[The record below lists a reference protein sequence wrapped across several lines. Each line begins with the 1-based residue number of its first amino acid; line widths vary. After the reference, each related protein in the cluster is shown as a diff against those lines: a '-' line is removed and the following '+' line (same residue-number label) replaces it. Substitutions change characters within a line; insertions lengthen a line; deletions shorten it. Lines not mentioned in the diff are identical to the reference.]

1 MNGESLERLFNPRS
15 VVLVGASDK
24 SLWSQL
30 LDRNFVTTGFKGP
43 VYLVNKRGAPAHGR
57 PAHTSCRELPEV
69 PDLAYVFV
77 PGEAVAEAVEEA
89 AAAGIRFILL
99 LTSGFAEAGED
110 GRGRQEAL
118 VKLVRSYGST
128 IMGPNCLGFVNYT
141 AGIAVTPMLVMKQP
155 LLGPVSIVSQSG
167 QTSSLLADFAQQQG
181 VGISHVI
188 ASGNEA
194 DLDTARIVDHL
205 LDGDETRVVVMF
217 VESIRDPERFKRI
230 AREARER
237 KKALVVLKV
246 GRTPLSAKLAQA
258 HTGSVTGDDRIF
270 DAVCRQ
276 YNVVRVSTPED
287 AIVTAGLLAQTGPIS
302 GSVAAVS
309 ISGGGCEIMADC
321 ADAVGL
327 DLPPFSEAT
336 AAKLR
341 AVASDYGAVM
351 NPLDVTGAAVRDP
364 TLFEKLLGILAE
376 DPGIGFTACIFD
388 LARTEADFG
397 NEQMLACIG
406 RGLSACDP
414 PGVMM
419 NQSLRPITAHS
430 RGLMERCSIP
440 YAIGGIDHAVRA
452 LKSLVTWSEGLR
464 APPPPETVVASA
476 AGARPQSELETLT
489 WLAGR
494 GVPVVPMQCARTGEE
509 AARFAESMG
518 GPVALKIASPDIQ
531 HKSDI
536 GGVKLG
542 VQGGPA
548 AAAAFEAILASVR
561 AAKPAARIDGC
572 IVAPMRSGGVEL
584 FVGIARSHW
593 GPVIVAGLGG
603 VFMEVLADTSMRLLP
618 ITEDDARRM
627 LDELRGR
634 KLLAGYRGAPA
645 VDVAQAARVLKAIG
659 DAALALG
666 PDLVALEVNPL
677 LARGADIEALD
688 ALAVWD
694 DRRDG

>member
-1 MNGESLERLFNPRS
+1 MNGESLERLFRPRS

-30 LDRNFVTTGFKGP
+30 LDRNFVATGFQGP
-43 VYLVNKRGAPAHGR
+43 VHLVNKRGAPAHGR

-77 PGEAVAEAVEEA
+77 PGEAVAEAVTDA
-89 AAAGIRFILL
+89 AAAGIRFIVL

-110 GRGRQEAL
+110 GRSRQEAI
-118 VKLVRSYGST
+118 VKLVRSYGAT

-141 AGIAVTPMLVMKQP
+141 AGIAVTPMLVVKNP
-155 LLGPVSIVSQSG
+155 LLGAVSIVSQSG
-167 QTSSLLADFAQQQG
+167 QTAAVLADFAQQQG

-205 LDGDETRVVVMF
+205 LDGEETRVVVMF

-276 YNVVRVSTPED
+276 YNVVRVTTPED
-287 AIVTAGLLAQTGPIS
+287 AIVTAGLLARTGPIS
-302 GSVAAVS
+302 GSIAAVS

-321 ADAVGL
+321 ADVAGL
-327 DLPPFSEAT
+327 ELPPFSEAT

-376 DPGIGFTACIFD
+376 DPSIGFTACIFD
-388 LARTEADFG
+388 LARSEADFG
-397 NEQMLACIG
+397 NEQMLGCIG
-406 RGLSACDP
+406 RGLAACSP

-419 NQSLRPITAHS
+419 NQSLRPITAYS
-430 RGLMERCSIP
+430 RALMSRCGIP
-440 YAIGGIDHAVRA
+440 QVIGGIDHAVRA
-452 LKSLVTWSEGLR
+452 MKQLVDWSAGLH
-464 APPPPETVVASA
+464 APPPPEAPAQVSG
-476 AGARPQSELETLT
+476 GARPQSELDTIAY
-489 WLAGR
+489 LAGR
-494 GVPVVPMQCARTGEE
+494 GVPVVPMHCARSAAE
-509 AARFAESMG
+509 AAQFAAAAG

-536 GGVKLG
+536 GGVRLG
-542 VQGGPA
+542 VQGEEA
-548 AAAAFEAILASVR
+548 AAAAFDGIMASVR
-561 AAKPAARIDGC
+561 AAKPEARIDGC

-618 ITEDDARRM
+618 ITAGDARQM

-634 KLLAGYRGAPA
+634 KLLYGYRGAPA
-645 VDVAQAARVLKAIG
+645 VDLDAAARALRAIG

-666 PDLVALEVNPL
+666 PELVALEVNPL
-677 LARGADIEALD
+677 FARGDRIEALD

-694 DRRDG
+694 DRRSG

>member
-1 MNGESLERLFNPRS
+1 MSGESLERLFRPRS

-30 LDRNFVTTGFKGP
+30 LDRNFVTTGFAGP
-43 VYLVNKRGAPAHGR
+43 VYLVNKRGAAAHGR

-77 PGEAVAEAVEEA
+77 PGEAVAEAVEDA
-89 AAAGIRFILL
+89 AAAGVRFILL

-110 GRGRQEAL
+110 GRGRQEAI
-118 VKLVRSYGST
+118 VKLVRSYGAT

-141 AGIAVTPMLVMKQP
+141 AGIAVTPMMVVKDP
-155 LLGPVSIVSQSG
+155 LLGAVSIVSQSG
-167 QTSSLLADFAQQQG
+167 QTAAVLADFAQQQG
-181 VGISHVI
+181 IGISHVI

-217 VESIRDPERFKRI
+217 VESIRDPARFKRI

-302 GSVAAVS
+302 GSIAAAS

-321 ADAVGL
+321 ADTVGL

-341 AVASDYGAVM
+341 AVASDYGAVI

-364 TLFEKLLGILAE
+364 ALFEKVLRILAE

-388 LARTEADFG
+388 LARTEADFC
-397 NEQMLACIG
+397 NEQMLGCIG
-406 RGLSACDP
+406 RGLAACNP
-414 PGVMM
+414 PGVLM
-419 NQSLRPITAHS
+419 NQSLRPVTAHS
-430 RGLMERCSIP
+430 RGLMARCGIP
-440 YAIGGIDHAVRA
+440 QVVGGIDHAVRA
-452 LKSLVTWSEGLR
+452 LKTLVDWSAGLR
-464 APPPPETVVASA
+464 APPPPEVPAQLQGT
-476 AGARPQSELETLT
+476 ARPQSEFDTIAY
-489 WLAGR
+489 LADR
-494 GVPVVPMQCARTGEE
+494 GVPVVPMHCARTAAE
-509 AARFAESMG
+509 AARFAESAG

-536 GGVKLG
+536 GGVRLG
-542 VQGGPA
+542 VQGGA
-548 AAAAFEAILASVR
+548 AAAVAFDGIMQSVR
-561 AAKPAARIDGC
+561 AAKPDARIDGC

-584 FVGIARSHW
+584 FVGIARSQW

-618 ITEDDARRM
+618 ITASDARQM
-627 LDELRGR
+627 LEELRGR
-634 KLLAGYRGAPA
+634 KLLYGYRGAPA
-645 VDVAQAARVLKAIG
+645 VDLDVAGRALQAIG

-677 LARGADIEALD
+677 FASGERIEALD

-694 DRRDG
+694 DRRAG

>member
-1 MNGESLERLFNPRS
+1 
-15 VVLVGASDK
+15 
-24 SLWSQL
+24 
-30 LDRNFVTTGFKGP
+30 
-43 VYLVNKRGAPAHGR
+43 
-57 PAHTSCRELPEV
+57 V

-77 PGEAVAEAVEEA
+77 PGEAVAEAVEDA

-110 GRGRQEAL
+110 GRGRQEAI
-118 VKLVRSYGST
+118 VKLVRSYGAT

-141 AGIAVTPMLVMKQP
+141 AGIAVTPMMVVKDP
-155 LLGPVSIVSQSG
+155 LLGAVSIVSQSG
-167 QTSSLLADFAQQQG
+167 QTAAVLADFAQQQG
-181 VGISHVI
+181 IGISHVI

-217 VESIRDPERFKRI
+217 VESIRDPARFKRI

-302 GSVAAVS
+302 GSIAAAS

-321 ADAVGL
+321 ADTVGL

-341 AVASDYGAVM
+341 AVASDYGAVI

-364 TLFEKLLGILAE
+364 ALFEKVLRILAE

-388 LARTEADFG
+388 LARTEADFC
-397 NEQMLACIG
+397 NEQMLGCIG
-406 RGLSACDP
+406 RGLAACNP
-414 PGVMM
+414 PGVLM
-419 NQSLRPITAHS
+419 NQSLRPVTAHS
-430 RGLMERCSIP
+430 RGLMARCGIP
-440 YAIGGIDHAVRA
+440 QVVGGIDHAVRA
-452 LKSLVTWSEGLR
+452 LKTLVDWSAGLR
-464 APPPPETVVASA
+464 APPPPEVPAQLQGT
-476 AGARPQSELETLT
+476 ARPQSEFDTIAY
-489 WLAGR
+489 LADR
-494 GVPVVPMQCARTGEE
+494 GVPVVPMHCARTAAE
-509 AARFAESMG
+509 AARFAESAG

-536 GGVKLG
+536 GGVRLG
-542 VQGGPA
+542 VQGGA
-548 AAAAFEAILASVR
+548 AAAVAFDGIMQSVR
-561 AAKPAARIDGC
+561 AAKPDARIDGC

-584 FVGIARSHW
+584 FVGIARSQW

-618 ITEDDARRM
+618 ITASDARQM
-627 LDELRGR
+627 LEELRGR
-634 KLLAGYRGAPA
+634 KLLYGYRGAPA
-645 VDVAQAARVLKAIG
+645 VDLDVAGRALQAIG

-677 LARGADIEALD
+677 FASGERIEALD

-694 DRRDG
+694 DRRAG